1 VETEQT
7 GRKRFEEVI
16 VVDLFKSYLFKRLD
30 DRQLKRVTG
39 IAEEMA
45 MCEGQKIFTEGER
58 DGRVYIL
65 KEGEVE
71 MMTRV
76 EETMNLPIS
85 LFREPG
91 DLFGVSALVSPHQ
104 YSLSCRCTK
113 PGSLLYIERERL
125 EELNRED
132 PDLGCKLSGN
142 LAAYFLDRL
151 KETRN
156 QLKIHFK
163 TILMS
168 TRS

>member
-1 VETEQT
+1 LEGVN
-7 GRKRFEEVI
+7 I
-16 VVDLFKSYLFKRLD
+16 MDLFKSYLFSGLD
-30 DRQLKRVTG
+30 DSQMKRVAA
-39 IAEEMA
+39 IAAETPMSA
-45 MCEGQKIFTEGER
+45 GQKIFTEGE
-58 DGRVYIL
+58 GNGGVYIL

-76 EETMNLPIS
+76 QDTLDLPIS

-91 DLFGVSALVSPHQ
+91 DLFGVSALIPPHQ
-104 YSLSCRCTK
+104 YSLSCRCAK
-113 PGSLLYIERERL
+113 SGSLLHIARRQL
-125 EELNRED
+125 EEVIRQD
-132 PDLGCKLSGN
+132 PDVGCKISSN
-142 LAAYFLDRL
+142 LAAYFLERL